1 MDEKAEP
8 GSTCNM
14 CGHEIDSE
22 YSFCPGCGA
31 ALRDQAGN
39 PLSEFESALAEQV
52 RRDRNE
58 ERDLV
63 HLWKPATGRIYLFAI
78 LMFSLPDAI
87 LLLIFKRYVHRD
99 LNEIMAFLMIDVV
112 MGLITIFLVRLCA
125 RRGPTGE
132 LIMSAL
138 RMGQVSLIWSLRLM
152 PFEPVHD
159 ILNLLLFAL
168 LPLLFLAV
176 ASLVF
181 RFHLTRVMDFLSRPL
196 AE

>member
-1 MDEKAEP
+1 MIA
-8 GSTCNM
+8 SACNL
-14 CGHEIDSE
+14 CGCELAPE

-31 ALRDQAGN
+31 ALRDRDGN
-39 PLSEFESALAEQV
+39 PLSEFETILSEQV

-58 ERDLV
+58 ERELV

-87 LLLIFKRYVHRD
+87 ILLIFKRYIYRD
-99 LNEIMAFLMIDVV
+99 LNEIAAFLLIDVV
-112 MGLITIFLVRLCA
+112 MGLVTIFLVRLCA

-138 RMGQVSLIWSLRLM
+138 RMGQVSLVWSLRLM

-159 ILNLLLFAL
+159 ILNLLLFGFF
-168 LPLLFLAV
+168 PLLFLAV

-181 RFHLTRVMDFLSRPL
+181 RFHLTMVMDFLSRPL